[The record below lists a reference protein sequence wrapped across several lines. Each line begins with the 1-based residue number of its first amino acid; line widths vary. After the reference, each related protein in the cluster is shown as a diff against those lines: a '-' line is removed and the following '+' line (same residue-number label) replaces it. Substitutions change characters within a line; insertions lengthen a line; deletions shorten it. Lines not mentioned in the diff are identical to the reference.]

1 MSDGSC
7 VFSFSVECA
16 VSVHVSDWSSS
27 ISNNNICFLLC
38 KHDIYGISVNTLI
51 RDGKVIRP
59 ILGIGF
65 LESKQARALGIGRGV
80 LVLEV
85 PPESPAAKAGLRGT
99 KRTETGLIE
108 IGDIIVKVADII
120 IETEAN
126 LFQALEKFKPGDV
139 VDVKVLRIDAVE
151 DQLRQR
157 ELTLNIELQSSE
169 VLERGKFF
177 FKQQDD

>member
-1 MSDGSC
+1 MCLLSLAFDVML
-7 VFSFSVECA
+7 VFGGNLELTKSFPFFGANLESTA
-16 VSVHVSDWSSS
+16 
-27 ISNNNICFLLC
+27 
-38 KHDIYGISVNTLI
+38 ISVNTLI
-51 RDGKVIRP
+51 RDGKVVRS

-85 PPESPAAKAGLRGT
+85 PPDSPAAKAGLRGT

-108 IGDIIVKVADII
+108 IGDIIVKVADVI

-151 DQLRQR
+151 DQLRQK

-169 VLERGKFF
+169 ILDKGRFF
-177 FKQQDD
+177 LRQQDD